1 MDNLSLEK
9 RKRIKKLRQNSFDF
23 SKSYKAKQIQKDLSS
38 SINSSFDCK
47 NFCKSFLKPDYAIER
62 SYLFW
67 NNNINKY
74 VKKLLMNSQNIKN
87 TLFQRN
93 SSKKKSISSSNI
105 YDSNS
110 NCIFPY
116 HSCQN
121 SFRNNKKNK
130 NNSQFKLEMLKKKMI
145 EENKSN
151 DKIKKTN
158 LYKRNYETTPIVNYS
173 NKIIS
178 NSFSNFN
185 FNNFHHNNHLK
196 NRNSSSLN
204 IFKQGSK
211 QNSLFQKLYLNKNYY
226 FNLLKKS

>member
-23 SKSYKAKQIQKDLSS
+23 TKSYKAKQIQKELSS
-38 SINSSFDCK
+38 SINTSFDCK
-47 NFCKSFLKPDYAIER
+47 NFCKSFLKPDYAIEK
-62 SYLFW
+62 FW

-130 NNSQFKLEMLKKKMI
+130 NNSQFVLDILKKKLN
-145 EENKSN
+145 EENYSI

-158 LYKRNYETTPIVNYS
+158 LNNRNYDKIKIFSYS
-173 NKIIS
+173 NKNKS
-178 NSFSNFN
+178 NTLSKSNFIN
-185 FNNFHHNNHLK
+185 FNHSYLK
-196 NRNSSSLN
+196 NKNSSSVN
-204 IFKQGSK
+204 IFKQGTK
-211 QNSLFQKLYLNKNYY
+211 QNSIFQKIYLNKNYY
-226 FNLLKKS
+226 FNMMKKS